1 MATGLG
7 LGYLPFAP
15 GTWGS
20 LLGILLAYGLSFLSL
35 PIASLTLIAFIFF
48 AIWCA
53 THAETYFKKKDAS
66 QIVIDEVCGMAIS
79 LFCIPFTLQNI
90 FIAFLLFR
98 LFDIVKPFPAR
109 LFEQKL
115 KGGYGI
121 VLDDV
126 MAGIYANVML
136 QGIRLFL

>member
-1 MATGLG
+1 
-7 LGYLPFAP
+7 
-15 GTWGS
+15 
-20 LLGILLAYGLSFLSL
+20 
-35 PIASLTLIAFIFF
+35 
-48 AIWCA
+48 
-53 THAETYFKKKDAS
+53 
-66 QIVIDEVCGMAIS
+66 MAIS